1 MAIRRAFLA
10 TTRKFGHSL
19 RTHPGITMA
28 AQPVLHSLT
37 ISQVI
42 LNFASDHG
50 IDADTCLA
58 GTGITLAM
66 LQDPNALAT
75 PEQEMRLIENLILAL
90 PDEVAPGFELGLRY
104 TMSTFGTWG
113 FTLRTSR
120 TLREAVERAMRYI
133 ALSTAYCQFSSAVE
147 GDSFV
152 FCADPSGI
160 PVQLRQFL
168 LERDMGT
175 ALNLMRELQLTGRIG
190 RHLEFAG
197 PDGEAAER
205 IRHLSGLPVRCKASR
220 NAIVMDLKGATTP
233 LPTFDEHLVRVL
245 EDQCR
250 QLMERRQI
258 AGIAGQVRQKL
269 LGGLGLVSSLDE
281 VARALNLSSR
291 SLRRRLDDEGTSFR
305 DLVEETRRQLAEQ
318 MLSTTDMKLDELAVH
333 LGYADTAS
341 FTRAF
346 RRWHGVSPGQYRP
359 QRTG

>member
-1 MAIRRAFLA
+1 
-10 TTRKFGHSL
+10 
-19 RTHPGITMA
+19 MA
-28 AQPVLHSLT
+28 AEPVLHSLT

-42 LNFASDHG
+42 LNFAADRG
-50 IDADTCLA
+50 IDGDTCLA
-58 GTGITLAM
+58 GTGITPAM

-75 PEQEMRLIENLILAL
+75 VEQEMRLIENLILAL
-90 PDEVAPGFELGLRY
+90 PDDPAPGFELGLRY
-104 TMSTFGTWG
+104 SVSTFGTWG

-120 TLREAVERAMRYI
+120 TLREAVERALRYI
-133 ALSTAYCQFSSAVE
+133 ALSTAYCAFSSVVE
-147 GDSFV
+147 GDRFV
-152 FCADPSGI
+152 VCADPSGI

-175 ALNLMRELQLTGRIG
+175 AFNLMRELQLTGRVA
-190 RHLEFAG
+190 RHLELAG

-205 IRHLSGLPVRCKASR
+205 IRQLSALPVRCQARR
-220 NAIVMDLKGATTP
+220 NALVMDLKEAATP

-250 QLMERRQI
+250 QLLERRQV
-258 AGIAGQVRQKL
+258 AGIAGQVRQRL
-269 LGGLGLVSSLDE
+269 LGGLGLVSGLDE

-305 DLVEETRRQLAEQ
+305 NLVEDTRRQLAEQ
-318 MLSTTDMKLDELAVH
+318 MLGTTDMKLDELAVH

-341 FTRAF
+341 FARAF

-359 QRTG
+359 RKTS